1 MANRDKRVEL
11 YINKSAEFSQ
21 PILWHLTALVH
32 EVCPDVEEDMKWN
45 FPHFMYKGSILC
57 SMAAFKKH
65 CAFGFWLASKMNDSK
80 KILSSASENN
90 GMGHL
95 GKITSLKDLPS
106 DTVLKMYI
114 KEALRLINKGT
125 KLSKKTSEEN
135 KKALVVPEYF
145 IAALK
150 KNKKALIAFENFSFS
165 HRKEYIEWISSA
177 KKEETRISRIRKAI
191 AMLSEGKSQHH
202 KYEK

>member
-11 YINKSAEFSQ
+11 YINNSAEFAQ

-32 EVCPDVEEDMKWN
+32 EVCHDVDEDMKWN
-45 FPHFMYKGSILC
+45 FPHFIYKGSILC
-57 SMAAFKKH
+57 SMASFKHH
-65 CAFGFWLASKMNDSK
+65 CSFGFWLASKMKDPK
-80 KILSSASENN
+80 KILSSGEKS
-90 GMGHL
+90 GMGQL

-106 DTVLKMYI
+106 DTVLKAYI
-114 KEALRLINKGT
+114 KEAMALINKGT
-125 KLSKKTSEEN
+125 KLSKKPSEET
-135 KKALVVPEYF
+135 KKSLVVPDYF

-150 KNKKALIAFENFSFS
+150 KNKKALIAFENISYS

-177 KKEETRISRIRKAI
+177 KKEETRKSRVEKAI